1 MFIVEYFVIII
12 EVKGVIGLLSER
24 LLKLRKEAKLT
35 QEGLSLKLKMA
46 RTTYSGYELGTSEP
60 DNETL
65 EKIADFYGVT
75 TDYLLG
81 REESKKPTVSD
92 LELSDDELMQKY
104 KIVLDGKPIDDD
116 IIREVLSYV
125 RARRLTK

>member
-1 MFIVEYFVIII
+1 M
-12 EVKGVIGLLSER
+12 LSER

-35 QEGLSLKLKMA
+35 QEVLSQKLKIA

-75 TDYLLG
+75 IDNLLG
-81 REESKKPTVSD
+81 RETTYEQNKTNFIIDGLVKKYNLD
-92 LELSDDELMQKY
+92 LSIEGE
-104 KIVLDGKPIDDD
+104 
-116 IIREVLSYV
+116 REKLEQFIKLYADLRNS
-125 RARRLTK
+125 